1 MSRASGTDAQEG
13 EPVTAKDPDAGRRT
27 DATAQQRLAHV
38 IRTQLHPALR
48 AAGFSRSQ
56 HTWRRGTDDDGWI
69 CLQVQGSRHSTSTEV
84 ELTVNTFVWPPG
96 TWPQHCALTG
106 DDVATRPWVAFN
118 APVCARPRE
127 VAPEL
132 APAGDWWVLDA
143 GADLDRWGQDLT
155 AFVADSALPWA
166 LRLLDPDTA
175 VDRLLREAHAG
186 ALTHAL
192 AVLTVVRR
200 RQAAAESHAEPAPAS
215 ARTRARFAAVVEQ
228 LTATWVADPRPITL
242 RPHVAAWRRA
252 AGLPEVDLPTVWSPS
267 MLPETV
273 ARFGSAEAARA
284 AGIGTIMHSWDG
296 RSWEDR
302 PAH

>member
-1 MSRASGTDAQEG
+1 M
-13 EPVTAKDPDAGRRT
+13 TARDPAAELRP

-38 IRTQLHPALR
+38 IRTQLHPRLK

-56 HTWRRGTDDDGWI
+56 HTWRRGTDDDGWV
-69 CLQVQGSRHSTSTEV
+69 CLQVQGSRHSSSAEI
-84 ELTVNTFVWPPG
+84 ELTVNTVVWPPG

-106 DDVATRPWVAFN
+106 DDVTARPWVAFN

-143 GADLDRWGQDLT
+143 DTDLDRWGQEVSD
-155 AFVADSALPWA
+155 FVAGAAVPWA
-166 LRLLDPDTA
+166 DHLLIPDAALERLT
-175 VDRLLREAHAG
+175 REGNAG
-186 ALTHAL
+186 ALTHAV
-192 AVLTVVRR
+192 AVLTAVRSQQEGADADGADEERRAMTQAEFARVVT
-200 RQAAAESHAEPAPAS
+200 A
-215 ARTRARFAAVVEQ
+215 
-228 LTATWVADPRPITL
+228 LTSTWVADPRPITL
-242 RPHVAAWRRA
+242 RPHVAAWRCE

-267 MLPETV
+267 MMPETV
-273 ARFGSAEAARA
+273 ARFGSPEEARA

-302 PAH
+302 PAR